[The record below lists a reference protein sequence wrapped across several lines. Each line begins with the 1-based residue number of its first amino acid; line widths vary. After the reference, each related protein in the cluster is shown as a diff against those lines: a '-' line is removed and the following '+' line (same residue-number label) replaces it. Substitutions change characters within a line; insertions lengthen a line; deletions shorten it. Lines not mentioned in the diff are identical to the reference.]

1 MIPLMVQQ
9 DYKPQGWLGLIL
21 GTRMWYSMWD
31 AEQDD
36 DTAFERRLDSVVR
49 EIGDRGKL
57 LTVSEAVPPFHEPT
71 PAPAPAPAPVAK
83 RASVPA
89 PAPAREHAPVR
100 MTPPPRSM
108 TTAVEAPAPAPVAA
122 VAPAFVPSTPAQ
134 AFTPMVHQ
142 QQMMPSVSPS
152 PPASEGA
159 GMGGSLTEVAMF
171 MEKQQRMQM
180 ERDAQARAEKAELEA
195 KFEAQRQQLEAKYE
209 AQLEKQRQAMEAQL
223 EQRLSEAKP
232 QAAADAIVDEQLEAF
247 QERLQSLLTAKLLT
261 QDELAAVEDIV
272 ADCIEVCPTASVEAE
287 CVDTTLRMLRLSEKM
302 KVDGSFARQ
311 LRRKYAK

>member
-1 MIPLMVQQ
+1 
-9 DYKPQGWLGLIL
+9 
-21 GTRMWYSMWD
+21 
-31 AEQDD
+31 
-36 DTAFERRLDSVVR
+36 
-49 EIGDRGKL
+49 
-57 LTVSEAVPPFHEPT
+57 
-71 PAPAPAPAPVAK
+71 
-83 RASVPA
+83 
-89 PAPAREHAPVR
+89 
-100 MTPPPRSM
+100 
-108 TTAVEAPAPAPVAA
+108 
-122 VAPAFVPSTPAQ
+122 
-134 AFTPMVHQ
+134 
-142 QQMMPSVSPS
+142 
-152 PPASEGA
+152 
-159 GMGGSLTEVAMF
+159 MGGSLTEVAMF